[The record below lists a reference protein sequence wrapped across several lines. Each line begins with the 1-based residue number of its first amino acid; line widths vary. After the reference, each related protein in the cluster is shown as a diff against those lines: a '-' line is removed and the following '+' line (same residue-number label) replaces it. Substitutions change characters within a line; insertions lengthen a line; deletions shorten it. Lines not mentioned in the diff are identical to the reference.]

1 MSTQTDEATEVAH
14 LPERT
19 PEAEA
24 APLTM
29 EMAFGPDH
37 VPIDKDTPATVQAS
51 LIADL
56 AARLEHVT
64 TWQVP
69 EHHLDDVLAEE
80 LTRKHFVTERPNGDP
95 LPMPVEVIGA
105 SAEQRYVHV
114 RVKPK
119 PDGDSVT
126 WKYEIGSPVGCLTL
140 TPTWAAREAKA
151 VLKFLAARKYD
162 REAIDRRSD
171 RLAGQAVQVSMR
183 DLVQKAEDDEKAR
196 WMDVVVWWL
205 LAAEPEPEASL
216 LGVLGEISLD
226 VVVSLTSAVRYFGG
240 SDLIY
245 TAEELAEL
253 WGHADAVRELANF
266 LPPDREGKRVH
277 RWG

>member
-1 MSTQTDEATEVAH
+1 VAH

-24 APLTM
+24 APVTM

-64 TWQVP
+64 TWQAP

-119 PDGDSVT
+119 PDVRGEPRQDPVT
-126 WKYEIGSPVGCLTL
+126 WKYEIGSPVGCITL
-140 TPTWAAREAKA
+140 TATWAAREATA
-151 VLKFLAARKYD
+151 VHRFLSTRKYD
-162 REAIDRRSD
+162 REANDRRAD
-171 RLAGQAVQVSMR
+171 RIEGQALLVSMR
-183 DLVQKAEDDEKAR
+183 DLAQKAEDDEKAQ
-196 WMDVVVWWL
+196 WMDVVVWRL

-245 TAEELAEL
+245 TAEEIAEL
-253 WGHADAVRELANF
+253 KGHADAVRELANF
-266 LPPDREGKRVH
+266 LPPDREGERVL